1 MKISLVAALLCFTSF
16 AHAHQY
22 IQCFNTNPNTTDG
35 TVINLDGAKSTLFMT
50 TGLDDP
56 EEIRILKPI
65 KFLATEG
72 DKTFYQAKDN
82 DSIETITL
90 PTDIIGKNSKNF
102 FAALELKKVDGSMV
116 FTEELQCYSAT
127 YNNN

>member
-22 IQCFNTNPNTTDG
+22 IQCFNTTPNSTDG

-50 TGLDDP
+50 TGLNDP
-56 EEIRILKPI
+56 DETRILKPI
-65 KFLATEG
+65 KFLRTEG
-72 DKTFYQAKDN
+72 DKTLYQAKDN

-90 PTDIIGKNSKNF
+90 PSAIVGKNSKNF
-102 FAALELKKVDGSMV
+102 FAELELKKVDGSMM
-116 FTEELQCYSAT
+116 FTEELQCYSAI
-127 YNNN
+127 YDNN